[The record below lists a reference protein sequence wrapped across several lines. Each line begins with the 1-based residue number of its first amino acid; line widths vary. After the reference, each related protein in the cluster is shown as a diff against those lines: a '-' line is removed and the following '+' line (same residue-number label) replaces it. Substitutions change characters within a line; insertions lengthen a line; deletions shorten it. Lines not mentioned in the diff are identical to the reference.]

1 MDSKP
6 EFTEDVVKG
15 IERLGDFHQDT
26 IEKTYDTMSAEYEK
40 LMITMGHPDPEECG
54 KLALELL
61 G

>member
-1 MDSKP
+1 
-6 EFTEDVVKG
+6 
-15 IERLGDFHQDT
+15 
-26 IEKTYDTMSAEYEK
+26 MSAEYEK